1 MVLKGAKSLDPC
13 AIGNSLENVCDLM
26 KNNTKNKGLMM
37 VNWIIIAIAII
48 VGDIIKWFPQI
59 MALFPDEFTYNIVN
73 LALDV
78 VGVIAFFVLLGI
90 PGLIS
95 ILKLVDS
102 LIIFVLAAYVPEL
115 LPFAF
120 WIEVV
125 PAYTISLIAYYI
137 WKALTGSSSAQTF

>member
-1 MVLKGAKSLDPC
+1 MVLKGVKSLDPC

-26 KNNTKNKGLMM
+26 KNNSKNKGLMM
-37 VNWIIIAIAII
+37 INWIIIAIAII
-48 VGDIIKWFPQI
+48 IGDILKWFPQI
-59 MALFPDEFTYNIVN
+59 MVLFPDEFTYNVVN

-78 VGVIAFFVLLGI
+78 VGIVAFFILLGI

-95 ILKLVDS
+95 MLKLVDS
-102 LIIFVLAAYVPEL
+102 FIIFVLAAYIPEL

-120 WIEVV
+120 WIEVI

-137 WKALTGSSSAQTF
+137 WKSLTGPSISEKI